1 MRCSGCG
8 ANQEIKMATTK
19 ITIQF
24 DATQVTTQIEVRTES
39 LWLYELGSHWCS
51 DEGDYTVVG
60 H

>member
-1 MRCSGCG
+1 MG
-8 ANQEIKMATTK
+8 NTVK

-24 DATQVTTQIEVRTES
+24 DATQVTTQIEVRADS

-51 DEGDYTVVG
+51 DDGDYTVVG